1 VNILKR
7 YIISFGFLA
16 FAAVDVAVYVAA
28 LRGHDSSSVLFIS
41 LITNVIFLAVALTIG
56 KKVDPPKF
64 TPGHKRKASWRMKLI
79 GAVLVAICATNVMYT
94 VRRGTPLKDNDGFY
108 IKTLSGKHI
117 EISKQE
123 YEELSK
129 LQTRLFSGTWLA
141 INLAF
146 ASSIL
151 LQE

>member
-1 VNILKR
+1 MSILKR
-7 YIISFGFLA
+7 YIIAFGFLA
-16 FAAVDVAVYVAA
+16 FAAVDVAVYVTA
-28 LRGHDSSSVLFIS
+28 LRGDDSSSVLVVS
-41 LITNVIFLAVALTIG
+41 LITNVIFLAVALTIR

-64 TPGHKRKASWRMKLI
+64 TLEHKSKASWRMKLI
-79 GAVLVAICATNVMYT
+79 GAVLVAICATNVMFT

-123 YEELSK
+123 YEDLSK
-129 LQTRLFSGTWLA
+129 LQARLFSGTWLT

-151 LQE
+151 LRE